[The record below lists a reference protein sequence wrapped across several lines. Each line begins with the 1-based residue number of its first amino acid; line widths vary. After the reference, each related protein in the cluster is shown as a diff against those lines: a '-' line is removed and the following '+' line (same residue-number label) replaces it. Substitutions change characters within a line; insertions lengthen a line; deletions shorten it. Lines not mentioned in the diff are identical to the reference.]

1 MKKALTKEQIEAK
14 KEALMARVKESG
26 ETLKAGRIS
35 PAKEF
40 LFEIKEI
47 VKSAIDLNIPY
58 TQLSRDIEAIYNIK
72 ISVSILR
79 AFAYSVLGVEKKKT
93 NKQST
98 EKAVK
103 KAVIKDDKQDVT
115 KSDGILT
122 VKEMKEQQS
131 KQNLG
136 DDSL

>member
-58 TQLSRDIEAIYNIK
+58 TQLSRDIEAIYNIR
-72 ISVSILR
+72 INVSILR
-79 AFAYSVLGVEKKKT
+79 AFAYSVLGDEKKKT

-98 EKAVK
+98 ETTVK
-103 KAVIKDDKQDVT
+103 KAVIKID
-115 KSDGILT
+115 S
-122 VKEMKEQQS
+122 EQVP
-131 KQNLG
+131 
-136 DDSL
+136 